1 MLITTDLRVR
11 VDLHHSFVWLHVDCD
26 DRSRGHD
33 GVDREMDYK
42 TQCSRYHLSLHS

>member
-26 DRSRGHD
+26 DRSHD